1 MPNVE
6 IYSSNTCPYCVRAKQ
21 LLDSKGVDYV
31 EYNISNDLDARAKM
45 MDRTNGARSVPQ
57 IFINDKH
64 YGGCDDLYALEA
76 EGKLDIIL
84 TG

>member
-31 EYNISNDLDARAKM
+31 EYNISNDMDARTKM
-45 MDRTNGARSVPQ
+45 MERTNGARSVPQ
-57 IFINDKH
+57 IFINDDH

-84 TG
+84 AG

>member
-31 EYNISNDLDARAKM
+31 EYNISNDMEARAKM
-45 MDRTNGARSVPQ
+45 MERTNGARSVPQ

-64 YGGCDDLYALEA
+64 YGGCDDLYALDA

-84 TG
+84 AG